1 MKTEIINPRIW
12 KRALTTNS
20 TATSF
25 ASKVPTVTEPS
36 GEGVH
41 NVGGD
46 EYVEFIPFGTDGDN
60 DTFSLRI
67 IGWRQH
73 RGSVGN
79 DLWIPNVL
87 SETSVVLGTSTGV
100 AGAEVVNTEFF
111 GDTIAL
117 VSNGGTL
124 TIVSQTAGNTVA
136 MGRVPIAGYDKIEFT
151 FDLAGAQEAVSMNAL
166 FLTY

>member
-12 KRALTTNS
+12 SRALTTNS
-20 TATSF
+20 TATGF
-25 ASKVPTVTEPS
+25 ASKIATITEPS

-41 NVGGD
+41 PVGGD
-46 EYVEFIPFGTDGDN
+46 EYVEFIPFGTNGDN
-60 DTFSLRI
+60 DTFSMRI

-73 RGSVGN
+73 RGAIGT

-87 SETSVVLGTSTGV
+87 SEISAVLGTSIGI
-100 AGAEVVNTEFF
+100 AGAEVINTEFF
-111 GDTIAL
+111 ADTIAL
-117 VSNGGTL
+117 VSNGGVL
-124 TIVSQTAGNTVA
+124 TVVSQTAGNTIA
-136 MGRVPIAGYDKIEFT
+136 MGRVPIAGFDKIEFA